1 MSVTVM
7 SVTKNKFGF
16 WPVEKKI
23 MIYLNDQLIQMEPK
37 SILYKM
43 NYCLILYYLPVEIVW
58 TFNFH
63 HIVFFAFSASCQ
75 LPISNKIF
83 LYLVKG
89 FSQICG

>member
-63 HIVFFAFSASCQ
+63 YIV
-75 LPISNKIF
+75 LTT
-83 LYLVKG
+83 V
-89 FSQICG
+89 

>member
-63 HIVFFAFSASCQ
+63 YIVF
-75 LPISNKIF
+75 LRF
-83 LYLVKG
+83 LRHVSYR
-89 FSQICG
+89 FPTRFFYI